1 MNISKKTQEMVL
13 TAIFSAII
21 IAMANIPYLGYLN
34 LGVIS
39 ATLIHIPVIGLRQKI
54 PQKPDSKKFYQS
66 RDTWRN

>member
-39 ATLIHIPVIGLRQKI
+39 ATLIHIPVIIGAILIGPK
-54 PQKPDSKKFYQS
+54 SGAFLGFVFGATS
-66 RDTWRN
+66 